1 MMDATNYVYRI
12 RDSYKLF
19 EILNC
24 CSEKLKNLDTDLD
37 NDDHLALLALL
48 SEDKMRSHIIN
59 CIAALRIVQ
68 IQRIEYESEDTKK
81 HELVK
86 RKVFDAACSMMINYT
101 ETDSGQEV
109 VNRILS
115 AFPDNKKMSDWLPMH
130 CAIALFVEDKISE
143 EDVRILY
150 TADPSALHQFSRDAR
165 PSKRER
171 HGDESEE
178 VGYTPVHL
186 LCMQKEPKLSLI
198 RYFSLRDPKAFLL
211 CDKYGRSSLHL
222 VANYSESLGLLQTIL
237 QVNQTMTKEDSI
249 NYKDK
254 YTPLGLLC
262 ERCVFD
268 FPRFFEMLSCL
279 IDVDSTVEVI
289 YDGIIRCIE
298 SSLIQSD
305 GNRID
310 NDIRPKSIGGRILIV
325 LGILLK
331 ANPDVVRYKE
341 SSIFHTASRCL
352 RGELGVAVL
361 SLFHSKDS
369 NGIKSFWQGSLPI
382 HSAANRSSLDVLK
395 FLHRA
400 YPESLTMSTSDE
412 DQNTLLHQ
420 TVTSCFADDIK
431 VKIQYLLDQCPAMV
445 NMVNGSSFTPLQ
457 AACNKISMS
466 FKSSIILLNADPTLA
481 RVKCVTSDTNHLNSQ
496 QLPLHLLINNFSFN
510 LNHPNTYNGDCFRLL
525 LHLYPGSAGVKDS
538 HSKSPYDVAI
548 ERKYFKLDVYFIR
561 LLLNN
566 DPKSDPPKWRDLNY
580 AARKEGMFL
589 AFRALS
595 TNLEPIIWS
604 KIRYKDK
611 DLLARVVSFL

>member
-1 MMDATNYVYRI
+1 MDTTNYVYRI

-19 EILNC
+19 DTLNC
-24 CSEKLKNLDTDLD
+24 CSENLKNLDIDLEND
-37 NDDHLALLALL
+37 NHLALLALL
-48 SEDKMRSHIIN
+48 SEDKMRCHIIN

-68 IQRIEYESEDTKK
+68 IQRMEYVSEDIEK

-101 ETDSGQEV
+101 ETDSEQVV

-115 AFPDNKKMSDWLPMH
+115 AFPDNNKMSDWLPMH
-130 CAIALFVEDKISE
+130 CAIALFVEDKVSE

-150 TADPSALHQFSRDAR
+150 TADPSALHQFSRDAK
-165 PSKRER
+165 PSRSER

-211 CDKYGRSSLHL
+211 CDKYGRSPLHL

-237 QVNQTMTKEDSI
+237 QVDQTMTKEDSVDYYEEEK
-249 NYKDK
+249 YK
-254 YTPLGLLC
+254 PLGLLC
-262 ERCVFD
+262 KRCD

-279 IDVDSTVEVI
+279 IEVDSTVEVI
-289 YDGIIRCIE
+289 YSGIIRCIE
-298 SSLIQSD
+298 SSLIQSN
-305 GNRID
+305 GNRND
-310 NDIRPKSIGGRILIV
+310 NDIRPGSISGRILIL

-341 SSIFHTASRCL
+341 SSIFHKASCYL

-361 SLFHSKDS
+361 SLFHSEDS

-382 HSAANRSSLDVLK
+382 HYAANRSSLDVLK
-395 FLHRA
+395 FLHKA
-400 YPESLTMSTSDE
+400 YPESLTMLTSDE

-420 TVTSCFADDIK
+420 TVTSYFPDDME
-431 VKIQYLLDQCPAMV
+431 VKIQYLLDQSPTMI
-445 NMVNGSSFTPLQ
+445 NMVNGYSHTPLHTT
-457 AACNKISMS
+457 CNNLSMS
-466 FKSSIILLNADPTLA
+466 FKSIIILLIADPALA
-481 RVKCVTSDTNHLNSQ
+481 RVKCVTSDPNHLNSQ
-496 QLPLHLLINNFSFN
+496 QLPLHLFINITFMLTNPVS
-510 LNHPNTYNGDCFRLL
+510 HRGDCFRLL
-525 LHLYPGSAGVKDS
+525 LHLYPGSAGIKDS
-538 HSKSPYDVAI
+538 HSKSPYDLAV
-548 ERKYFKLDVYFIR
+548 ESQLFKMDVYFIR
-561 LLLNN
+561 LLLND
-566 DPKSDPPKWRDLNY
+566 DPTIDPPKRRHLNY

-604 KIRYKDK
+604 KIRYEDK
-611 DLLARVVSFL
+611 DLLARVMSYL